1 MSLTRIRWMAMVLGV
16 LGVAGVL
23 VLHWLVFFWV
33 GTERTMGIVQRIF
46 YVHVPSAWVTFLAF
60 GVTALCGAA
69 YLWLRDERLDWAAQ
83 SAAEGGLVF
92 GAIMLTSGPLWAA
105 YAWGTPWTWEPRLT
119 LTLLMWFVFLGYFLV
134 RASAE
139 DRQAGKRMAAVIGV
153 LGALLIPLV
162 HVSVLWFPSLPSPA
176 GGAQC
181 RGRAHAGFGHADHA
195 DGRAAGLHPHL
206 LLHLHLQ
213 IRPRAPA
220 LPARAGNARTA
231 SGSLRSRPCIFF
243 VPDRE
248 SPFWPLWRRC
258 WHSSA
263 PVERPGGH
271 RGTRPAVAAGRTGT
285 SSSPIRW
292 RGCCSWAGCSRSVGG
307 CGGWKRREPKIAVR
321 EPRRARWPSEPAEA
335 TFQYFDSYAP
345 HAIGWILHGSG
356 THGQTQGVT
365 G

>member
-1 MSLTRIRWMAMVLGV
+1 MSLERVRLMAMALAA

-60 GVTALCGAA
+60 GITALCGAA

-162 HVSVLWFPSLPSPA
+162 HVSVLWFPSLHPEPVVLNIDEGPTADADMLITLMIGLLAFTLVFFSVFFYRY
-176 GGAQC
+176 GLEHL
-181 RGRAHAGFGHADHA
+181 RYERALEMREQP
-195 DGRAAGLHPHL
+195 RAA
-206 LLHLHLQ
+206 
-213 IRPRAPA
+213 
-220 LPARAGNARTA
+220 
-231 SGSLRSRPCIFF
+231 
-243 VPDRE
+243 
-248 SPFWPLWRRC
+248 
-258 WHSSA
+258 
-263 PVERPGGH
+263 
-271 RGTRPAVAAGRTGT
+271 
-285 SSSPIRW
+285 
-292 RGCCSWAGCSRSVGG
+292 
-307 CGGWKRREPKIAVR
+307 
-321 EPRRARWPSEPAEA
+321 
-335 TFQYFDSYAP
+335 
-345 HAIGWILHGSG
+345 
-356 THGQTQGVT
+356 
-365 G
+365 